1 MSNDTEKLAQEENPA
16 LVLAHLVEEDADRAP
31 SAATGFLP
39 IETNWFDRVFISVV
53 LWVALSLFW
62 FRFLEPLGLSIW
74 LCLALSLIAAV
85 FIIRKG

>member
-1 MSNDTEKLAQEENPA
+1 MDDDLEKAAMQDNPA
-16 LVLAHLVEEDADRAP
+16 LVLAKLIEENEDRTP
-31 SAATGFLP
+31 GVRQGFLP

-74 LCLALSLIAAV
+74 LCLALSLIAAI